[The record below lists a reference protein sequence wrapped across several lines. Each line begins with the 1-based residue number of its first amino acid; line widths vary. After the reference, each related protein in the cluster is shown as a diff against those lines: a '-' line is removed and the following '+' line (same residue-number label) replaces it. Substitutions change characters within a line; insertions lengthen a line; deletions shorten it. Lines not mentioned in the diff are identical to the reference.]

1 MSSHLNSNALE
12 ENQTPLPG
20 GEGGEQTYGY
30 GVLGVPPPRGVG

>member
-20 GEGGEQTYGY
+20 GGERTYGH
-30 GVLGVPPPRGVG
+30 GVLGVPQPHGVG

>member
-20 GEGGEQTYGY
+20 GGGERTYGH
-30 GVLGVPPPRGVG
+30 GVLGVPQPHGVG